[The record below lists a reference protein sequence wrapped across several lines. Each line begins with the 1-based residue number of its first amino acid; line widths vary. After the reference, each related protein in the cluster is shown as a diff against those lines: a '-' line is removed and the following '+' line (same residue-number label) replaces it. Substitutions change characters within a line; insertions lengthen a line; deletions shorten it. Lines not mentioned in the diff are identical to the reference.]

1 MPHPWIDFV
10 KQWAQTH
17 NVKYGCAMGDPKM
30 REAYHARKEVKP
42 KTDSDSDS
50 DSEPVVTA
58 KKGRPVKHQTAE
70 AKYTA
75 KLESNKQKRREKAEA
90 KYST

>member
-1 MPHPWIDFV
+1 MPHPWIEFI

-17 NVKYGCAMGDPKM
+17 NMKYGCAMGDPKM
-30 REAYHARKEVKP
+30 REAYHSRNDVKP
-42 KTDSDSDS
+42 
-50 DSEPVVTA
+50 EPEPEISMVA
-58 KKGRPVKHQTAE
+58 KKGRPVKHESAE

-90 KYST
+90 KYSA

>member
-17 NVKYGCAMGDPKM
+17 NMKYGCAMGDPKM
-30 REAYHARKEVKP
+30 REAYHARNEP
-42 KTDSDSDS
+42 KA
-50 DSEPVVTA
+50 EPEPEPIVIQ
-58 KKGRPVKHQTAE
+58 KKGRPVKHDSAE

-75 KLESNKQKRREKAEA
+75 KLESNKQKRREKADA
-90 KYST
+90 KYSASSA